1 MLENEYYVFTG
12 TLTTMTRKQ
21 AQSIII
27 GLKGHNQNAVTK
39 KTTRLVTGNFPID
52 LIKGYHHSHKISEAK
67 QSKRKGQRIMIM
79 TEKEFIEFLAKC
91 IIFLC
96 ETILLLK

>member
-1 MLENEYYVFTG
+1 MLENEYFVFTG

-52 LIKGYHHSHKISEAK
+52 LIKGYQHKISEAK

-79 TEKEFIEFLAKC
+79 TEKEFIEFLAQT
-91 IIFLC
+91 FQ
-96 ETILLLK
+96 LLSKGL